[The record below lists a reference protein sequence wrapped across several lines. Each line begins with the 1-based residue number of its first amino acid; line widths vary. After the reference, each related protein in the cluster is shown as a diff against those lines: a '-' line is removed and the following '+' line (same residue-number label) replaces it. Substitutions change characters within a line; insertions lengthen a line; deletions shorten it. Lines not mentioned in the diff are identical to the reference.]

1 MVVALILWG
10 TKRWLPPLG
19 AINSDLKFI
28 RMDVIVVIHNIVA
41 NWGIP
46 RDRMNGYSLLPFIHK
61 RGNVVHKLS
70 ELHNSQ
76 AFLRISVVDTLRF
89 QWKGFLVGW
98 ISIQLWNEANRSAI
112 SLDII
117 ECFVCQC
124 VRAAHPPTIIGH
136 SSRVVQLVKGV
147 APMALRDCKHNLRA
161 SWWPPDSYPPNLLW
175 RWRCLDSMRWAEL
188 DYSGSWKKTDE

>member
-1 MVVALILWG
+1 MLLLLSITSWPIG
-10 TKRWLPPLG
+10 D
-19 AINSDLKFI
+19 DL
-28 RMDVIVVIHNIVA
+28 
-41 NWGIP
+41 GIP
-46 RDRMNGYSLLPFIHK
+46 RDRINGYSLLPFIHK
-61 RGNVVHKLS
+61 RGNLVHKLS

-161 SWWPPDSYPPNLLW
+161 SWWPRTVTHRICSDDDGAW
-175 RWRCLDSMRWAEL
+175 IRWDEL
-188 DYSGSWKKTDE
+188 SWISGSWKKTDE

>member
-1 MVVALILWG
+1 MIWEFQG
-10 TKRWLPPLG
+10 TEWMDTVCSPLYT
-19 AINSDLKFI
+19 KE
-28 RMDVIVVIHNIVA
+28 
-41 NWGIP
+41 GIWYT
-46 RDRMNGYSLLPFIHK
+46 NYQNYTII
-61 RGNVVHKLS
+61 
-70 ELHNSQ
+70 Q

-175 RWRCLDSMRWAEL
+175 RWWCLDLMRWAEL